1 MSRPFAPALILLLLL
16 VAACTRSPEPFLTG
30 DAAADFSAVE
40 GQLLGAEQ
48 TSMEYH
54 IASEGAFAA
63 DIRGTMR
70 IRQDGVAEIKGH
82 GSFGGRP
89 VDLTLVSDGSTMAFG
104 NGPDVTE
111 APTPAQLHEAIIIGF
126 TRMGLLHNLARLTA
140 SVPPDH
146 GDGGVQE
153 WVVTGPFTPDSSG
166 MTFDITV
173 SGQPA
178 GSASLLVDDR
188 GFPVRRTQTV
198 AFPTGEMRVTE
209 TYAAVTL
216 QASSS
221 P

>member
-1 MSRPFAPALILLLLL
+1 MSRHYTPFLILLVLL
-16 VAACTRSPEPFLTG
+16 AGCTRAPEPFLTG

-40 GQLLGAEQ
+40 EQLLDATQ
-48 TSMEYH
+48 TSMDYH
-54 IASEGAFAA
+54 ITSEGAFVA
-63 DIRGTMR
+63 DIRGSMR
-70 IRQDGVAEIKGH
+70 VRPDGVAEIKGQ
-82 GSFGGRP
+82 GTFGGRP
-89 VDLTLVSDGSTMAFG
+89 VDLTLTSDGTTMAFG

-111 APTPAQLHEAIIIGF
+111 ASTPAQLHEAIIIGL

-140 SVPPDH
+140 SAPPDH

-153 WVVTGPFTPDSSG
+153 WVVTGPFMPDSSG
-166 MTFDITV
+166 VSFDITV

-188 GFPVRRTQTV
+188 GYPVRRTQTV
-198 AFPTGEMRVTE
+198 AFPTGEMHVTE